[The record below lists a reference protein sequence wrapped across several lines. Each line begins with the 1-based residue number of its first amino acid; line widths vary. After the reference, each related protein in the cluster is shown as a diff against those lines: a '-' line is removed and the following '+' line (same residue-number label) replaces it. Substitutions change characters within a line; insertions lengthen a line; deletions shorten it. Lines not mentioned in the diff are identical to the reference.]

1 MPLTKKSDAG
11 DYVDDFQKSKAPQF
25 KGKSKKKKRQMAI
38 AAYLSNKN
46 ELAKVIREAINEAD
60 PKKGTGKKPKGS
72 SRRLYTDEDPSD
84 TVRVK
89 FSTRQDIVDTLA
101 KKTFKSK
108 SHARQSQIINLIHQR
123 TRAAYGRT
131 KDPKKKKRLK
141 SALDYITSRKEASK
155 RKTQRM
161 KKEEVLTEIS
171 VLGFLKNLGKET
183 IANIKS
189 KILKVWNTARE
200 EGGETYQMFNLMAAK
215 KKGKK
220 LTAQQQKL
228 IDDQA
233 KDLIKMAVLGTGAAS
248 AFSALP
254 ITAAAATLVSI
265 ISFLDLDDDLLSY
278 TDSSKDS
285 ARSLTAPEKDPK
297 NFKDIQGVKY
307 IKYDAV
313 APYLSQADAVA
324 EETDINSEN
333 FKDGKKKGKSRPGRV
348 KKAGASCKGSVTSL
362 RAKAKKYGGEKGKMY
377 HWCANMKSGKKK

>member
-25 KGKSKKKKRQMAI
+25 KGKSKKKRRDMAI

-46 ELAKVIREAINEAD
+46 ELAELLREVIRE
-60 PKKGTGKKPKGS
+60 
-72 SRRLYTDEDPSD
+72 
-84 TVRVK
+84 
-89 FSTRQDIVDTLA
+89 
-101 KKTFKSK
+101 
-108 SHARQSQIINLIHQR
+108 
-123 TRAAYGRT
+123 
-131 KDPKKKKRLK
+131 
-141 SALDYITSRKEASK
+141 
-155 RKTQRM
+155 
-161 KKEEVLTEIS
+161 KKEVLNEIS

-183 IANIKS
+183 ITNIKN
-189 KILKVWNTARE
+189 KILKVFNTAKE
-200 EGGETYQMFNLMAAK
+200 EGGETLEMFKLLASK

-220 LTAQQQKL
+220 LTPQQQKL
-228 IDDQA
+228 IDDQS

-254 ITAAAATLVSI
+254 LTAAAATLVSI

-285 ARSLTAPEKDPK
+285 ARSLTEPEKNPK
-297 NFKDIQGVKY
+297 NFKDIQGVRY

-324 EETDINSEN
+324 EETDINTEN

-348 KKAGASCKGSVTSL
+348 KKSGASCKGSVSSL

-377 HWCANMKSGKKK
+377 HWCANMKGGKKK

>member
-25 KGKSKKKKRQMAI
+25 KGKSKKKRRDMAI

-46 ELAKVIREAINEAD
+46 ELAELLREVIRE
-60 PKKGTGKKPKGS
+60 
-72 SRRLYTDEDPSD
+72 
-84 TVRVK
+84 
-89 FSTRQDIVDTLA
+89 
-101 KKTFKSK
+101 
-108 SHARQSQIINLIHQR
+108 
-123 TRAAYGRT
+123 
-131 KDPKKKKRLK
+131 
-141 SALDYITSRKEASK
+141 
-155 RKTQRM
+155 
-161 KKEEVLTEIS
+161 KKEVLNEIS

-183 IANIKS
+183 IANIKN
-189 KILKVWNTARE
+189 KILKVFNTAKE
-200 EGGETYQMFNLMAAK
+200 EGGETLEMFKLLASK

-220 LTAQQQKL
+220 LTPQQQKL
-228 IDDQA
+228 IDDQS

-254 ITAAAATLVSI
+254 LTAAAATLVSI

-285 ARSLTAPEKDPK
+285 ARSLTEPEKNPK
-297 NFKDIQGVKY
+297 NFKDIQGVRY

-313 APYLSQADAVA
+313 APYLNQADAVA
-324 EETDINSEN
+324 EETDINTEN

-348 KKAGASCKGSVTSL
+348 KKSGASCKGSVSSL

-377 HWCANMKSGKKK
+377 HWCANMKGGKKK

>member
-11 DYVDDFQKSKAPQF
+11 DYVDDFKKSKAPQF
-25 KGKSKKKKRQMAI
+25 KGKSKKKRRDMAI

-46 ELAKVIREAINEAD
+46 ELAELLREVIREAD

-72 SRRLYTDEDPSD
+72 NRRLYTDEDPSD
-84 TVRVK
+84 TVKVK

-108 SHARQSQIINLIHQR
+108 SHARQSQVINLIHQR

-161 KKEEVLTEIS
+161 KKEVITEIS
-171 VLGFLKNLGKET
+171 LLGFLKNLGKET

-189 KILKVWNTARE
+189 KILKVFNTAKE
-200 EGGETYQMFNLMAAK
+200 EGGETLEMFNLLAAK
-215 KKGKK
+215 RKGKK
-220 LTAQQQKL
+220 LTPQQQKL
-228 IDDQA
+228 IDDQS
-233 KDLIKMAVLGTGAAS
+233 KDLIKMAVLGTAAS
-248 AFSALP
+248 SAFATLP

-285 ARSLTAPEKDPK
+285 ARSLTEPEKDPK
-297 NFKDIQGVKY
+297 NFKNIQGVKY

-324 EETDINSEN
+324 EETDISLEN

-348 KKAGASCKGSVTSL
+348 KKSGASCKGSVTSL

>member
-25 KGKSKKKKRQMAI
+25 KGKSKKKRRDMAI

-46 ELAKVIREAINEAD
+46 ELAELLREVIRE
-60 PKKGTGKKPKGS
+60 
-72 SRRLYTDEDPSD
+72 
-84 TVRVK
+84 
-89 FSTRQDIVDTLA
+89 
-101 KKTFKSK
+101 
-108 SHARQSQIINLIHQR
+108 
-123 TRAAYGRT
+123 
-131 KDPKKKKRLK
+131 
-141 SALDYITSRKEASK
+141 
-155 RKTQRM
+155 
-161 KKEEVLTEIS
+161 KKEVLNEIS

-183 IANIKS
+183 IANIKN
-189 KILKVWNTARE
+189 KILKVFNTAKE
-200 EGGETYQMFNLMAAK
+200 EGGETLEMFKLLASK

-220 LTAQQQKL
+220 LTPQQQKL
-228 IDDQA
+228 IDDQS

-254 ITAAAATLVSI
+254 LTAAAATLVSI

-285 ARSLTAPEKDPK
+285 ARSLTEPEKNPK
-297 NFKDIQGVKY
+297 NFKDIQGVRY

-324 EETDINSEN
+324 EETDINTEN

-348 KKAGASCKGSVTSL
+348 KKSGASCKGSVSSL

-377 HWCANMKSGKKK
+377 HWCANMKGGKKK

>member
-11 DYVDDFQKSKAPQF
+11 DYVDDFEKSKAPQF
-25 KGKSKKKKRQMAI
+25 KGKSKKKRRDMAI

-46 ELAKVIREAINEAD
+46 ELAELLREVIREAD

-84 TVRVK
+84 TVKVK

-108 SHARQSQIINLIHQR
+108 SHARQSQVINLIHQR

-161 KKEEVLTEIS
+161 KKEVITEIS
-171 VLGFLKNLGKET
+171 LLGFLKNLGKET
-183 IANIKS
+183 IANIKN
-189 KILKVWNTARE
+189 KILKVFNTAKE
-200 EGGETYQMFNLMAAK
+200 EGGETLEMFNLLAAK
-215 KKGKK
+215 RKGKK
-220 LTAQQQKL
+220 LTPQQQKL
-228 IDDQA
+228 IDDQS
-233 KDLIKMAVLGTGAAS
+233 KDLIKMAVLGTAAS
-248 AFSALP
+248 SAFATLP

-285 ARSLTAPEKDPK
+285 ARSLTEPEKDPK
-297 NFKDIQGVKY
+297 NFKNIQGVKY

-324 EETDINSEN
+324 EETDISLEN

-348 KKAGASCKGSVTSL
+348 KKSGASCKGSVTSL

>member
-25 KGKSKKKKRQMAI
+25 KGKSKKKRRDMAI

-46 ELAKVIREAINEAD
+46 ELAELLREVIRE
-60 PKKGTGKKPKGS
+60 
-72 SRRLYTDEDPSD
+72 
-84 TVRVK
+84 
-89 FSTRQDIVDTLA
+89 
-101 KKTFKSK
+101 
-108 SHARQSQIINLIHQR
+108 
-123 TRAAYGRT
+123 
-131 KDPKKKKRLK
+131 
-141 SALDYITSRKEASK
+141 
-155 RKTQRM
+155 
-161 KKEEVLTEIS
+161 KKEVLNEIS

-183 IANIKS
+183 IANIKN
-189 KILKVWNTARE
+189 KILKVFNTAKE
-200 EGGETYQMFNLMAAK
+200 EGGETLEMFKLLAAK

-220 LTAQQQKL
+220 LTPQQQKL
-228 IDDQA
+228 IDDQS
-233 KDLIKMAVLGTGAAS
+233 KDLIKMAVLGTAAAS

-254 ITAAAATLVSI
+254 LTAAAATLVSI

-285 ARSLTAPEKDPK
+285 ARSLTEPEKNPK

-313 APYLSQADAVA
+313 APYLNQADAVA
-324 EETDINSEN
+324 EETDINTEN

-348 KKAGASCKGSVTSL
+348 KKSGASCKGSVSSL

-377 HWCANMKSGKKK
+377 HWCANMKGGKKK

>member
-46 ELAKVIREAINEAD
+46 ELTQIIREAINEAD

-84 TVRVK
+84 TVKVK

-161 KKEEVLTEIS
+161 KKE
-171 VLGFLKNLGKET
+171 
-183 IANIKS
+183 
-189 KILKVWNTARE
+189 
-200 EGGETYQMFNLMAAK
+200 
-215 KKGKK
+215 
-220 LTAQQQKL
+220 
-228 IDDQA
+228 
-233 KDLIKMAVLGTGAAS
+233 DLST
-248 AFSALP
+248 
-254 ITAAAATLVSI
+254 
-265 ISFLDLDDDLLSY
+265 
-278 TDSSKDS
+278 
-285 ARSLTAPEKDPK
+285 
-297 NFKDIQGVKY
+297 
-307 IKYDAV
+307 
-313 APYLSQADAVA
+313 
-324 EETDINSEN
+324 EN
-333 FKDGKKKGKSRPGRV
+333 FRDGKKKGKSRPGRV

>member
-11 DYVDDFQKSKAPQF
+11 DYVDDFEKSKAPQF
-25 KGKSKKKKRQMAI
+25 KGKSKKKRRDMAI

-46 ELAKVIREAINEAD
+46 ELAELLREVIREAD

-84 TVRVK
+84 TVKVK

-108 SHARQSQIINLIHQR
+108 SHARQSQVINLIHQR

-161 KKEEVLTEIS
+161 KKEVITEIS
-171 VLGFLKNLGKET
+171 LLGFLKNLGKET

-189 KILKVWNTARE
+189 KILKVFNTAKE
-200 EGGETYQMFNLMAAK
+200 EGGETLEMFNLLAAK
-215 KKGKK
+215 RKGKK
-220 LTAQQQKL
+220 LTPQQQKL
-228 IDDQA
+228 IDDQS
-233 KDLIKMAVLGTGAAS
+233 KDLIKMAVLGTAAS
-248 AFSALP
+248 SAFATLP

-285 ARSLTAPEKDPK
+285 ARSLTEPEKDPK
-297 NFKDIQGVKY
+297 NFKNIQGVKY

-324 EETDINSEN
+324 EETDISLEN

-348 KKAGASCKGSVTSL
+348 KKSGASCKGSVTSL

>member
-25 KGKSKKKKRQMAI
+25 KGKSKKKRRDMAI

-46 ELAKVIREAINEAD
+46 ELAELLREVIRE
-60 PKKGTGKKPKGS
+60 
-72 SRRLYTDEDPSD
+72 
-84 TVRVK
+84 
-89 FSTRQDIVDTLA
+89 
-101 KKTFKSK
+101 
-108 SHARQSQIINLIHQR
+108 
-123 TRAAYGRT
+123 
-131 KDPKKKKRLK
+131 
-141 SALDYITSRKEASK
+141 
-155 RKTQRM
+155 
-161 KKEEVLTEIS
+161 KKEVLNEIS

-183 IANIKS
+183 IANIKN
-189 KILKVWNTARE
+189 KILKVFNTAKE
-200 EGGETYQMFNLMAAK
+200 EGGETLEMFKLLAAK

-220 LTAQQQKL
+220 LTPQQQKL
-228 IDDQA
+228 IDDQS

-254 ITAAAATLVSI
+254 LTAAAATLVSI

-285 ARSLTAPEKDPK
+285 ARSLTEPEKNPK

-324 EETDINSEN
+324 EETDINTEN

-348 KKAGASCKGSVTSL
+348 KKSGASCKGSVSSL

-377 HWCANMKSGKKK
+377 HWCANMKGGKKK

>member
-11 DYVDDFQKSKAPQF
+11 DYVDDFKKSKAPQF
-25 KGKSKKKKRQMAI
+25 KGKSKKKRRDMAI

-46 ELAKVIREAINEAD
+46 ELAELLREVIREAD

-84 TVRVK
+84 TVKVK

-108 SHARQSQIINLIHQR
+108 SHARQSQVINLIHQR

-161 KKEEVLTEIS
+161 KKEVITEIS
-171 VLGFLKNLGKET
+171 LLGFLKNLGKET
-183 IANIKS
+183 IANIKN
-189 KILKVWNTARE
+189 KILKVFNTAKE
-200 EGGETYQMFNLMAAK
+200 EGGETLEMFKLLAAK
-215 KKGKK
+215 KRGKK
-220 LTAQQQKL
+220 LTPQQQKL
-228 IDDQA
+228 IDDQS
-233 KDLIKMAVLGTGAAS
+233 KDLIKMAVLGTAAS
-248 AFSALP
+248 SAFATLP

-285 ARSLTAPEKDPK
+285 ARSLTEPEKNPK
-297 NFKDIQGVKY
+297 NFKSIQGVKY

-324 EETDINSEN
+324 EETDVNLEN

-348 KKAGASCKGSVTSL
+348 KKSGASCKGSVTSL

>member
-11 DYVDDFQKSKAPQF
+11 DYVDDFTKSKAPQF

-46 ELAKVIREAINEAD
+46 ELAQIIREAINEAD

-84 TVRVK
+84 TVKVK

-108 SHARQSQIINLIHQR
+108 SHARQSQVINLIHQR

-161 KKEEVLTEIS
+161 KKE
-171 VLGFLKNLGKET
+171 
-183 IANIKS
+183 
-189 KILKVWNTARE
+189 
-200 EGGETYQMFNLMAAK
+200 
-215 KKGKK
+215 
-220 LTAQQQKL
+220 
-228 IDDQA
+228 
-233 KDLIKMAVLGTGAAS
+233 DLNA
-248 AFSALP
+248 
-254 ITAAAATLVSI
+254 
-265 ISFLDLDDDLLSY
+265 
-278 TDSSKDS
+278 
-285 ARSLTAPEKDPK
+285 
-297 NFKDIQGVKY
+297 
-307 IKYDAV
+307 
-313 APYLSQADAVA
+313 
-324 EETDINSEN
+324 EN

-348 KKAGASCKGSVTSL
+348 KKSGASCKGSVTSL

-377 HWCANMKSGKKK
+377 HWCANMKAGKKK